1 MILSERAP
9 MERIQETRYHRPVIR
24 VTAIIRPH
32 KLEAVKTAISAL
44 GVSGMTVSDVRGAGA
59 GPEGT
64 ALLGIG
70 SIAVSLSLKSKV
82 EVAVPAEMKEAM
94 IEAISAAAHTGDP
107 GDGKIFIEPISD
119 ILRVRTKERGEAALG
134 MERLNSEG

>member
-1 MILSERAP
+1 
-9 MERIQETRYHRPVIR
+9 MERFQETRYHRPVIR

-64 ALLGIG
+64 ALLGSG

>member
-1 MILSERAP
+1 M
-9 MERIQETRYHRPVIR
+9 IR

-64 ALLGIG
+64 ALLGSG

-119 ILRVRTKERGEAALG
+119 ILRVRTRERGEAALG
-134 MERLNSEG
+134 MERQNSKG

>member
-1 MILSERAP
+1 

-64 ALLGIG
+64 ALLGSG

>member
-1 MILSERAP
+1 MILSERSP

-64 ALLGIG
+64 ALLGSG

-119 ILRVRTKERGEAALG
+119 ILRVRTKERGEAAAS
-134 MERLNSEG
+134 R